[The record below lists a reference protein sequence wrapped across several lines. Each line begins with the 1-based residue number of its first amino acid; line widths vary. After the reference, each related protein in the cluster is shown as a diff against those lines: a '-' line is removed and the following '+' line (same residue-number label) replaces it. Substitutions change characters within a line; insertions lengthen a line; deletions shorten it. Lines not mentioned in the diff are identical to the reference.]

1 MNANWI
7 KLVLVLQA
15 ITAALFVIEFLN
27 TVFGIVI
34 IRLSWEIY
42 EMIEM
47 GILLSLFIGMGL
59 SAYLLQQLNSRN
71 EKIEDQL
78 KLASGEFAGLVD
90 QKFEQWALSKA
101 EKEVAMLNLKG
112 FTVPEIAG
120 VLGKSEG
127 TIKAQNAA
135 IYRKSGMSGRTQL
148 IVSFVEDMV
157 DQTLDRGLET

>member
-1 MNANWI
+1 
-7 KLVLVLQA
+7 
-15 ITAALFVIEFLN
+15 
-27 TVFGIVI
+27 
-34 IRLSWEIY
+34 
-42 EMIEM
+42 MIEM

-148 IVSFVEDMV
+148 IVSF
-157 DQTLDRGLET
+157 RGRHGGSNAGSRPRNLVQSCGIDGP